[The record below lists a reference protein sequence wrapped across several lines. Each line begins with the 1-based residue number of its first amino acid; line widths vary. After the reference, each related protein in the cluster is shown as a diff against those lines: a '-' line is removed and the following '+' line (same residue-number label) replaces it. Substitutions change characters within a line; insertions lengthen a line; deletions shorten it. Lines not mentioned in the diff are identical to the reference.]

1 MIKPTVGRKVWYR
14 PAEFDTLGP
23 GAMQVT
29 ADQPLDATV
38 LAVWG
43 DRCVNVLVLDIM
55 GKPFTK
61 TSIRL
66 LQDDDKPDVDVAGD
80 LMTGYCEWMPYQQGQ
95 AKAVAPPPLIASNPS
110 TEEVAALKEALMKEY
125 PQHWIPNT
133 GLRGDDV
140 VLLSASGLSQA
151 KASSLPSLE
160 EEMEKAGKAGNA

>member
-14 PAEFDTLGP
+14 PAKFDTLGP

-66 LQDDDKPDVDVAGD
+66 LQDDDKPDVDAAGD
-80 LMTGYCEWMPYQQGQ
+80 LMTGYCEWMPYQAGQ
-95 AKAVAPPPLIASNPS
+95 AAKTEQVEKQLADSAALASALSKELSSGAVA
-110 TEEVAALKEALMKEY
+110 
-125 PQHWIPNT
+125 
-133 GLRGDDV
+133 G
-140 VLLSASGLSQA
+140 
-151 KASSLPSLE
+151 
-160 EEMEKAGKAGNA
+160 